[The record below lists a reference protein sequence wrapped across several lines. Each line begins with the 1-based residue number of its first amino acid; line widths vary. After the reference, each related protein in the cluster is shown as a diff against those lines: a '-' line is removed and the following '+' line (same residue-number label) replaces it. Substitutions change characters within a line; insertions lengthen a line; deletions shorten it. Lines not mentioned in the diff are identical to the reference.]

1 MDKGKNDHIKFAIL
15 ATDVALFS
23 LKDGELLVRV
33 IDVDRPPHFVH
44 IPGLPGGLVHPDE
57 TALQAAKRLLQ
68 TKAGIRSSH
77 VHLEQLFTF
86 DAVDRDPRGRVVA
99 VAHLGFVPWA
109 QLSAQEQED
118 SESAKWIEAHR
129 LPKLAYDH
137 KEIMQLARKRLAS
150 RVTYTTLISKLL
162 PKEFTLTELEQ
173 AFEIITGKEIDK
185 RNFRKKMLKLGLL
198 NELPRMKNGARHR
211 PAKLYAFKSDMVQ
224 EIEIL

>member
-1 MDKGKNDHIKFAIL
+1 MDKGKNVQMKFAIL
-15 ATDVALFS
+15 ATDIALFS
-23 LKDGELLVRV
+23 LKEGELVVRM
-33 IDVDRPPHFVH
+33 IDVNRPPHFVH
-44 IPGLPGGLVHPDE
+44 VPGLPGGLIQPDE

-68 TKAGIRSSH
+68 TKAGIRSSQ

-99 VAHLGFVPWA
+99 VAHLGLVPWDH
-109 QLSAQEQED
+109 LSAEEQED
-118 SESAKWIEAHR
+118 SANAKWVDAHR
-129 LPKLAYDH
+129 SSKLAYDH
-137 KEIMQLARKRLAS
+137 KEMMQLARKRLAS

-185 RNFRKKMLKLGLL
+185 RNFRKKLLKLGLL
-198 NELPRMKNGARHR
+198 NELPRMKSGARHR
-211 PAKLYAFKSDMVQ
+211 PAKLYAFKSDTVQ

>member
-23 LKDGELLVRV
+23 LKEGKLLVRV

-44 IPGLPGGLVHPDE
+44 VPGLPGGLVHPAE

-68 TKAGIRSSH
+68 TKASIRSGL

-99 VAHLGFVPWA
+99 VAYLGFVPWA
-109 QLSAQEQED
+109 QLTAQEQAD
-118 SESAKWIEAHR
+118 TESAKWIEVQR

-162 PKEFTLTELEQ
+162 PKELTLTELEQ
-173 AFEIITGKEIDK
+173 AFEVITGKEIDK
-185 RNFRKKMLKLGLL
+185 RNFRKKLLKLGLL
-198 NELPRMKNGARHR
+198 NELPRMKSGARHR
-211 PAKLYAFKSDMVQ
+211 PAKLYAFKSDTVQ